1 MNITKEARYLLDRYM
16 LAFTRKIPISS
27 RKDIVTELRSS
38 IYDTLEGSYGDTLIE
53 EPQMESLLN
62 DLGAPG
68 ALAGSYNQ
76 DQRLIGSDIFPFFRM
91 VVLIVWTVLSVIA
104 LIQIGMALT
113 MGDPKGI
120 LMQFAQLFSSLTSS
134 LGAMVIAFYLL
145 QRFGK
150 HIDWNKE
157 IYEDWTIRDLPE
169 IDRREP
175 IKRWEQIVTI
185 CFTIIFIA
193 VVNLFAHRIGI
204 YYSIGEGYQFIPI
217 LKEGFYQILPVISV
231 RWAFTAV
238 VAAILLIHRE
248 ERLGTSIFII
258 ILSCVDIAIA
268 AVFLKRGLDTFFD
281 FEVLNE
287 PAVEALNPLKALT
300 PMFKGLVTA
309 LFILIIALTVY
320 EIIKKIIEIVKYPA
334 EV

>member
-217 LKEGFYQILPVISV
+217 LKE
-231 RWAFTAV
+231 A
-238 VAAILLIHRE
+238 
-248 ERLGTSIFII
+248 SIRSF
-258 ILSCVDIAIA
+258 
-268 AVFLKRGLDTFFD
+268 R
-281 FEVLNE
+281 
-287 PAVEALNPLKALT
+287 
-300 PMFKGLVTA
+300 
-309 LFILIIALTVY
+309 
-320 EIIKKIIEIVKYPA
+320 
-334 EV
+334 